1 MNNQISELKITSWK
15 YKGFKTPDVTIKIDD
30 PNGKRNFTLL
40 QMLSGE
46 GKTTTLNLLRNS
58 FYDINK
64 KLNPTEIKKYINQI
78 RSDDQNIEEGDFEV
92 SFLLNNEINY
102 RVKIIFDYKN
112 EKISYNTFKG
122 DGTGFEEGINLP
134 ENINRFITPEFL
146 EISFFDLEFTDNL
159 YKAEI
164 QQTDKIIKKLCKLDY
179 LDEISNS
186 LEAFIKNFRKK
197 NIGKL
202 KDKELERSA
211 DNLERIKKHYENVVK
226 KAEQENNKKI
236 NLKKKLEKI
245 TSELEEIKN
254 EKIGIK
260 EQINHA
266 GELLANKNEA
276 LRETLNLAFNCLKN
290 PMSLNSKFKSNLELF
305 EKNLTKKRIP
315 KGVGEAFF
323 DEIIDSNECLCG
335 HHMTSEM
342 KENIKKSKTMFLD
355 EENIAIVNPI
365 KTAIKNFES
374 IDNVEDI
381 FKRLITNEREVK
393 IAKNNFD
400 QITQNTEDERFNEL
414 SENKINTIN
423 ELEKVEDWLK
433 NVYDKPFNPQDPPN
447 TECKKTLQKRITD
460 LTDEINKR

>member
-164 QQTDKIIKKLCKLDY
+164 QQTDKIIKKLCKL
-179 LDEISNS
+179 IIWMK
-186 LEAFIKNFRKK
+186 FQIVW
-197 NIGKL
+197 KL
-202 KDKELERSA
+202 L
-211 DNLERIKKHYENVVK
+211 
-226 KAEQENNKKI
+226 
-236 NLKKKLEKI
+236 
-245 TSELEEIKN
+245 
-254 EKIGIK
+254 
-260 EQINHA
+260 
-266 GELLANKNEA
+266 
-276 LRETLNLAFNCLKN
+276 
-290 PMSLNSKFKSNLELF
+290 
-305 EKNLTKKRIP
+305 
-315 KGVGEAFF
+315 
-323 DEIIDSNECLCG
+323 
-335 HHMTSEM
+335 
-342 KENIKKSKTMFLD
+342 
-355 EENIAIVNPI
+355 
-365 KTAIKNFES
+365 
-374 IDNVEDI
+374 
-381 FKRLITNEREVK
+381 
-393 IAKNNFD
+393 
-400 QITQNTEDERFNEL
+400 
-414 SENKINTIN
+414 
-423 ELEKVEDWLK
+423 
-433 NVYDKPFNPQDPPN
+433 
-447 TECKKTLQKRITD
+447 
-460 LTDEINKR
+460 